1 MEILKI
7 KHQRNYP
14 TLKKVQNR
22 LNENKKIGIFGG
34 TFDPVH
40 TGHLIIAE
48 TIYEQAN
55 LDVILFIPSACPP
68 HKHHELMFDARQ
80 RFSMLSDAI
89 KGNKNFLVSDIEMK
103 REGPSYTIDTIRE
116 IKAGL
121 PDETEL
127 TFIVGRDNLYELEM
141 WKTPYDII
149 EECTILVADR
159 ICDQKRDIPDW
170 LKPKVQIV
178 KVPLIEISSS
188 EIRQRIRDG
197 KSIRYMVPDVV
208 IQEVKNVKL

>member
-1 MEILKI
+1 MKNAQNSLKAC
-7 KHQRNYP
+7 
-14 TLKKVQNR
+14 
-22 LNENKKIGIFGG
+22 KKIGLFGG

-48 TIYEQAN
+48 TICEQAG
-55 LDVILFIPSACPP
+55 LDVILFIPSARPP
-68 HKHHELMFDARQ
+68 HKHHELMFDASQ
-80 RFSMLSDAI
+80 RFNMLSEAI
-89 KGNKNFLVSDIEMK
+89 KGNTNFLVSDSEMK

-116 IKAGL
+116 IKAEL
-121 PDETEL
+121 PPQTEL
-127 TFIVGRDNLYELEM
+127 AFIVGRDNLYDLEM

-159 ICDQKRDIPDW
+159 ICSQERDIPDW
-170 LKPKVQIV
+170 LKTKVQIV

-208 IQEVKNVKL
+208 IEEVKNLKL